1 MNSDQG
7 KVKEAVRNGYTHRG
21 GAMVS
26 DGSPTA
32 AGDNLLRL
40 KIIVSMFGLGLGAVA
55 HAGQVSRPYVSRVLG
70 GGLQPSTR
78 FLRSLESNLHTLIQQ
93 RHGQVFSI
101 AVTQPPETLM
111 AAAEGD
117 MTVTAND
124 LEAGKGR

>member
-1 MNSDQG
+1 MKSDHR
-7 KVKEAVRNGYTHRG
+7 KTKDAVRNGYTHRG

-32 AGDNLLRL
+32 TGDNILRL

-101 AVTQPPETLM
+101 AVTQPPVTLM
-111 AAAEGD
+111 TAGEEI
-117 MTVTAND
+117 MTAND
-124 LEAGKGR
+124 LESGKGR